1 VVLSLLQGLIIYDI
15 NDCVMK
21 SSQRPPRFAGPQLLP
36 VALVHVVLFAA
47 SLAVSAILR
56 HGPTYA
62 NPYGP
67 IEDAQRFFRAD
78 PEALRWSAFLF
89 LGSAVPLGIY
99 TATIVS
105 RLRFLGVRA
114 AGTNIALFGGFAAS
128 VALAVSALCSWV
140 LSVPEVSSSVATL
153 RLMHFLSF
161 LAGGVAF
168 AVGFGL
174 LAAGVSVTS
183 FFARLLPRWVIWF
196 GILIALAGE
205 VSSLSLVAY
214 PMTFALPLTR
224 FGGFI
229 WLIAVAAMLPKMTDT
244 HVGETNAQ
252 ERS

>member
-1 VVLSLLQGLIIYDI
+1 
-15 NDCVMK
+15 MK
-21 SSQRPPRFAGPQLLP
+21 AFPQPRRFAGPPLLP
-36 VALVHVVLFAA
+36 VALVHVLLFAA
-47 SLAVSAILR
+47 SLAVGAILR
-56 HGPTYA
+56 HGSSYA

-67 IEDAQRFFRAD
+67 IEDAQRFFSTNPD
-78 PEALRWSAFLF
+78 ALRWSAFLF

-114 AGTNIALFGGFAAS
+114 AGTNIALYGGFASS

-140 LSVPEVSSSVATL
+140 LSVPEVNSSVPTL

-183 FFARLLPRWVIWF
+183 FFAHLLPRWLIWF
-196 GILIALAGE
+196 GLLIALAGE
-205 VSSLSLVAY
+205 LSPISLVTY
-214 PMTFALPLTR
+214 PMVFTLPLTR
-224 FGGFI
+224 FGGFL
-229 WLIAVAAMLPKMTDT
+229 WLIAVASMLPKTADT
-244 HVGETNAQ
+244 HVEETSA
-252 ERS
+252 